1 MKKYLFLSL
10 LIMLAHVQTVKA
22 EVTDISTM
30 DNLVYVMPLTAAQ
43 GAQSVDLCFAMKNS
57 VEIRGFQMKVFLP
70 EGVTA
75 AKSSTGKFQ
84 YTLNADR
91 LPEGHEQQA
100 VFSEHESAEGAYIL
114 VTCNSQYDER
124 FFVGDGQIMTFK
136 VNIADDMELG
146 DYPVII
152 REMKLSETDISKY
165 YVTAYVES
173 TLTIEENDGRIKF
186 NEASATLPTYTA
198 GNKGDVTMNRT
209 IKANQWSTIVL
220 PFTLTKAK
228 AEAAFGSDVQ
238 LAEFSGFTVDY
249 GDDDENVTPLGI
261 VVNFSTYTMGSKK
274 PMTGGKMFLIKT
286 SSEITSFEADDCTL
300 VATVTDTEKTD
311 EYDTA
316 GKFTG
321 SFVKTKV
328 PADGLFIAENKFW
341 YSTGETNIKAF
352 RGWFELGAVLD
363 KETDFG
369 AKVAFFI
376 DDIPTSVDG
385 LAVGARHQQG
395 DVYTLDGLYVGRNI
409 PMERLKKGIYIV
421 NGKKVVIK

>member
-30 DNLVYVMPLTAAQ
+30 DNLIYVMPLTAAQ
-43 GAQSVDLCFAMKNS
+43 GDQSVDLCFAMKNS

-91 LPEGHEQQA
+91 LPEGHDQQA
-100 VFSEHESAEGAYIL
+100 VFSEHESDEGAYIL

-124 FFVGDGQIMTFK
+124 FSVGDGQVMTFK

-152 REMKLSETDISKY
+152 REMKLSETDISRY

-173 TLTIEENDGRIKF
+173 TLTIEENDGRIHF
-186 NEASATLPTYTA
+186 NETSTSLPIYTA
-198 GNKGDVTMNRT
+198 GDKGDVTMNRT

-261 VVNFSTYTMGSKK
+261 VVNFSTYTMSAKK

-300 VATVTDTEKTD
+300 VAAVIDTEKTD

-328 PADGLFIAENKFW
+328 PADGLFIADNKFW

-369 AKVAFFI
+369 AKVFFSI
-376 DDIPTSVDG
+376 DDEPTSVDG
-385 LAVGARHQQG
+385 LAVGAMRQQG
-395 DVYTLDGLYVGRNI
+395 DVYTLDGLYVGRDI
-409 PMERLKKGIYIV
+409 PTNRLKKGIYIV

>member
-1 MKKYLFLSL
+1 MKKKIIFLIAIICNSFSL
-10 LIMLAHVQTVKA
+10 HAENTV
-22 EVTDISTM
+22 VVPNVS
-30 DNLVYVMPLTAAQ
+30 VPQ
-43 GAQSVDLCFAMKNS
+43 GKTGVIS
-57 VEIRGFQMKVFLP
+57 VELNNDKAYTAFSMRMTLP
-70 EGVTA
+70 EGVSYVSLTKGDRMVESHGLTGNSNTGMIACLSTA
-75 AKSSTGKFQ
+75 NESFIGNSGELFSIIVSV
-84 YTLNADR
+84 D
-91 LPEGHEQQA
+91 EGLE
-100 VFSEHESAEGAYIL
+100 EGAIL
-114 VTCNSQYDER
+114 Q
-124 FFVGDGQIMTFK
+124 
-136 VNIADDMELG
+136 A
-146 DYPVII
+146 
-152 REMKLSETDISKY
+152 KLSE
-165 YVTAYVES
+165 VTFAT
-173 TLTIEENDGRIKF
+173 TLAEETLEDVTFNITITEPRLVFDEN
-186 NEASATLPTYTA
+186 ATSMPSFTA
-198 GNKGDVTMNRT
+198 GEKDNVSMART

-341 YSTGETNIKAF
+341 YSTGDTNIKAF

-385 LAVGARHQQG
+385 LDVGARHQQG

-409 PMERLKKGIYIV
+409 PMEWLKKGIYIV